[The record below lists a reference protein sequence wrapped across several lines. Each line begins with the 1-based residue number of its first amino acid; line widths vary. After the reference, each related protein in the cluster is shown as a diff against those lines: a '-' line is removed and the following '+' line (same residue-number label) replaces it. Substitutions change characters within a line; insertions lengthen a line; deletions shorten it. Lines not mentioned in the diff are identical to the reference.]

1 MQHTPEQ
8 REVIFQLAAALANSD
23 LPLAAKVQ
31 RCLGIVREAL
41 GADTGALHLFPGGGK
56 VLVIREQEIHP
67 LRDCAR
73 TVQPGGVVSTVL
85 SRLEPVLIPSS
96 SDSANTGES
105 QSEEA
110 PGSRSLIGTPL
121 FGEDQKTLFGVMHL
135 AEKDRSSAFT
145 AQDLDRL
152 AAYSQWIA
160 PFVADQLRNR
170 SAPVEEGLNPSQPE
184 NVAANPYRERD
195 QAEELEF
202 VVHDLKSPLAALI
215 TNLDVLYTLSHTDRQ
230 ASMAQT
236 ALKSANKLYLRIKQV
251 LDLLRLEDRVSNQE
265 PLPPVDLEEII
276 DRQIQEHRPLLDR
289 KTIEVH
295 RSGPEGLRI
304 PAEEALLN
312 HLLQNLLSNAIRH
325 TWPGGRIAFTW
336 WTQNSEHGSQTV
348 VCIEDSGEG
357 IAEEKK
363 REIRQCME
371 EDCKFL
377 GKGSAGGLGFMIC
390 SRIIGILQGNL
401 WIEDASPQ
409 GTRVCFT
416 LPAPRDSA

>member
-1 MQHTPEQ
+1 MQNTPEQ

-31 RCLGIVREAL
+31 KCLGIVREAL
-41 GADTGALHLFPGGGK
+41 GAETGALHLFPGGGK
-56 VLVIREQEIHP
+56 VLVIHEREIHP
-67 LRDCAR
+67 LRDYAR
-73 TVQPGGVVSTVL
+73 TVPPGGVVSTAL

-96 SDSANTGES
+96 SEAAIPGES
-105 QSEEA
+105 QPEED

-121 FGEDQKTLFGVMHL
+121 LGEDRQTLVGVMHL
-135 AEKDRSSAFT
+135 AEKDRPSVFA

-170 SAPVEEGLNPSQPE
+170 SAPLEEGRNPSQP
-184 NVAANPYRERD
+184 ANNAPDPNRERD

-215 TNLDVLYTLSHTDRQ
+215 TNLDVLYSLSHTNRQ
-230 ASMAQT
+230 ATMAQT

-251 LDLLRLEDRVSNQE
+251 LDLLRLEDRVSNQA
-265 PLPPVDLEEII
+265 PLPPVDLGEII
-276 DRQIQEHRPLLDR
+276 DRQIHEHRPLLDR
-289 KTIEVH
+289 KAIEVH

-325 TWPGGRIAFTW
+325 TWSGGRIAFTW
-336 WTQNSEHGSQTV
+336 WTQNGEHGSETV

-357 IAEEKK
+357 IAEDKK

-371 EDCKFL
+371 EECKFL

-390 SRIIGILQGNL
+390 SRIIGILQGNH

>member
-1 MQHTPEQ
+1 MQHIPEQ

-31 RCLGIVREAL
+31 KCLGIVKEAL
-41 GADTGALHLFPGGGK
+41 CADSGALHLFPGDDK
-56 VLVIREQEIHP
+56 VLAIHEQEIHP
-67 LRDCAR
+67 LRDCSQ
-73 TVQPGGVVSTVL
+73 TVPPGGVVSSAL
-85 SRLEPVLIPSS
+85 SRLEPVLIPPSTE
-96 SDSANTGES
+96 SANTGES

-110 PGSRSLIGTPL
+110 RGSRSLIGIPL
-121 FGEDQKTLFGVMHL
+121 FGKDRETVVGVMHL
-135 AEKDRSSAFT
+135 AEKDRPSVFT

-152 AAYSQWIA
+152 ATYTQWIA

-170 SAPVEEGLNPSQPE
+170 SAPLEEGRNPNQPG
-184 NVAANPYRERD
+184 NDAAHPDRERD

-215 TNLDVLYTLSHTDRQ
+215 TNLDVLYNLSQTDRQ
-230 ASMAQT
+230 AFMAQT

-251 LDLLRLEDRVSNQE
+251 LDLLRLEDRVSNQA
-265 PLPPVDLEEII
+265 PLPPVDLGEII
-276 DRQIQEHRPLLDR
+276 DRQIHEHRPLLDR
-289 KTIEVH
+289 KAIEVH

-325 TWPGGRIAFTW
+325 TWSGGRIAFTW
-336 WTQNSEHGSQTV
+336 WTQNSEHGSETV

-357 IAEEKK
+357 IAEDKK